1 MTLTLAAFLISVYHF
16 FFSLTQEEGLVT
28 FEILKELEAQ
38 CLNDISAI
46 LTGEIP
52 GSELGDLFFDCVDTE
67 LKFYQ

>member
-1 MTLTLAAFLISVYHF
+1 MATH
-16 FFSLTQEEGLVT
+16 
-28 FEILKELEAQ
+28 EILRDLEAQ
-38 CLNDISAI
+38 CLSDISAI